1 MKPSEHSIPDAS
13 ELPIWHKSSYSDE
26 SGGNCLEASS
36 PAAYAR
42 WRKSSYSGGTSG
54 DCLEVTSPTAYA
66 TWRKSTYSSGSQE
79 ACLGVND
86 AACHAHAHV
95 PVRDSKNP
103 QGPAIVFG
111 AHAWTAFITSTR
123 TTPSPLG
130 G

>member
-1 MKPSEHSIPDAS
+1 MRSSRHMSIPD
-13 ELPIWHKSSYSDE
+13 SSVV
-26 SGGNCLEASS
+26 
-36 PAAYAR
+36 PT
-42 WRKSSYSGGTSG
+42 WRKSSYSGGSSG

-79 ACLGVND
+79 ACLEVND
-86 AACHAHAHV
+86 AACHAHV

>member
-1 MKPSEHSIPDAS
+1 MRSSRHMSIPD
-13 ELPIWHKSSYSDE
+13 SS
-26 SGGNCLEASS
+26 AV
-36 PAAYAR
+36 PT

-66 TWRKSTYSSGSQE
+66 AWRKSTYSGGESGD
-79 ACLGVND
+79 CLEVND
-86 AACHAHAHV
+86 AACQAHAHV

-111 AHAWTAFITSTR
+111 ASAWTAFITSTR
-123 TTPSPLG
+123 TTPSLLG